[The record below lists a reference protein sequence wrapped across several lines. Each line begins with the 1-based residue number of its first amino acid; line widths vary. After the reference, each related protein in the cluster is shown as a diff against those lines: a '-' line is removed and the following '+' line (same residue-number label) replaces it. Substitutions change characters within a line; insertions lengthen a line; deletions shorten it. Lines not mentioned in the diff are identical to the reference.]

1 MGLLGQA
8 FKKLVESDGFNQFL
22 DNQAAA
28 AEQGK
33 LRRLSGLLPYSVDM
47 IAINRETKEK
57 TFFKTHNP
65 QRDNAIAQL
74 TAMGTRCIPTM
85 IACFDDTDPGV
96 AQGACDVLVRIGPEA
111 VDPLTALLSTSSK
124 ETPRVFAAGVL
135 GKIGDPRAVPT
146 LKRVAAETNS
156 FGQQAAQE
164 ALDRIIERN
173 TSGA

>member
-8 FKKLVESDGFNQFL
+8 FKKLVESDGFNKFL

-28 AEQGK
+28 AEPGK

-47 IAINRETKEK
+47 VAVNQETKEK
-57 TFFKTHNP
+57 TFFNTDNP

-85 IACFDDTDPGV
+85 IACFDSAEPGV
-96 AQGACDVLVRIGPEA
+96 AQGACDVLVRIGLEA
-111 VDPLTALLSTSSK
+111 VDPLAGFLSTSSK
-124 ETPRVFAAGVL
+124 EMPRVFAAGVL

-146 LKRVAAETNS
+146 LKRVAAETKS
-156 FGQQAAQE
+156 YGQQAAQE
-164 ALDRIIERN
+164 ALEKI
-173 TSGA
+173 TSPKS